1 MYCLLRV
8 GTPDTY
14 GKPAGSSSSCLAT
27 TLVQPTEH
35 TFSLR
40 RNERLPGCS
49 GLRPA
54 APADTPEAPP
64 AWQLLPGP

>member
-1 MYCLLRV
+1 MYYLLRV

-14 GKPAGSSSSCLAT
+14 GKPTGSSSSCLAT
-27 TLVQPTEH
+27 TLVQPAEH
-35 TFSLR
+35 TSSLP
-40 RNERLPGCS
+40 RNERLPSYS

-54 APADTPEAPP
+54 TLADTPEAPP